1 VEVVF
6 VDVGG
11 TLWPDAWQELA
22 SDRPERIIRLVH
34 RVPSLSESQ
43 AVEVVDALSGF
54 NHPPSPR
61 QLTNRLVD
69 EALRRLGLE
78 DEAPR
83 QAVINA
89 MCLPAAGRV
98 EPFFGAQ
105 DLLALLAGESRVI
118 IVSNVMWRGRDMQEH
133 DFVHFGLEKYVT
145 AYVTSLDVGWRKP
158 HRNFFDAALAAGGL
172 PADRCG
178 IIGNSETNDIEP
190 AVDRG
195 MMAVRVAIEE
205 PRPASSLAHHVCTTL
220 DQVTKGLFH
229 PPTG

>member
-1 VEVVF
+1 M
-6 VDVGG
+6 DVGG

-22 SDRPERIIRLVH
+22 SDRQERIIRLSH

-43 AVEVVDALSGF
+43 AFEVVDALSGF
-54 NHPPSPR
+54 NHPPSLR
-61 QLTNRLVD
+61 QLTNRLVG

-78 DEAPR
+78 DEAPLEG
-83 QAVINA
+83 VIDA

-98 EPFFGAQ
+98 GPFLGAQ

-118 IVSNVMWRGRDMQEH
+118 IVSNVMWHGRGMQEH
-133 DFVHFGLEKYVT
+133 DFVQFGLEKYVT
-145 AYVTSLDVGWRKP
+145 AFVTSLDVGWRKP
-158 HRNFFDAALAAGGL
+158 HRNFFDAAPAAGGV

-178 IIGNSETNDIEP
+178 IVGNSESNDIEP
-190 AVDRG
+190 AVARG
-195 MMAVRVAIEE
+195 MIAVRVAIEE

-220 DQVTKGLFH
+220 DQVTKSLFH